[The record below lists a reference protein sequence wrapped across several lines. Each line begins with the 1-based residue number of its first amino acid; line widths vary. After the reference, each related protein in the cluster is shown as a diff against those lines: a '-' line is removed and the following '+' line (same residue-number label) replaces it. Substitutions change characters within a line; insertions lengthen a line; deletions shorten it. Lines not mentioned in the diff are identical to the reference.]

1 MSDASPDDLDLPVED
16 LPTPERSARME
27 QALAV
32 ALSTVGEAGGTASLS
47 PLGPGWSS
55 DVDLYVSDLAL
66 AISLVSEAGWTPLE
80 GILRHLGFADQRTYA
95 ITNHGAILAR
105 ADLSEGRAASSA
117 DRALDRARRLAQPDV
132 RAVLE
137 IRSLVNDGLDP
148 TTLGQEF
155 MEKLAEKEHS
165 LGGNVFASFRTGR
178 NRQPKRTKNKEL
190 IRRPQVRLA
199 VSGVDGSGKS
209 TLIAGLQ
216 EALERCD
223 IASTTIWTRPG
234 MRLERL
240 DRMARRLRRLRNDD
254 LIGIERLSEGQSAAT
269 IPSRKGV
276 TGWVWLTLVCVAYLA
291 DIRGQ
296 TRRASGVV
304 IYDRHLL
311 DALGTLEVLYQGVN
325 SHFQQRMIRW
335 VVPRADLAFWLDI
348 DPDQAAARKP
358 DDLIGADLV
367 SQQADAYRRH
377 ADSIP
382 RLRRHHA
389 NDDSFATPA
398 QVLSELNATLAQRRP
413 AARATFFSIV
423 RRR

>member
-1 MSDASPDDLDLPVED
+1 MSDASPDDLDLPVD
-16 LPTPERSARME
+16 HLPTAERSARME
-27 QALAV
+27 QALSL
-32 ALSTVGEAGGTASLS
+32 ALSTVGAAGVSANLS

-55 DVDLYVSDLAL
+55 DVDIYVSDLAL

-80 GILRHLGFADQRTYA
+80 AILRHLGYSDQCTYA
-95 ITNHGAILAR
+95 ITDHEAILAR

-117 DRALDRARRLAQPDV
+117 DRALDRARRLAHPDV

-137 IRSLVNDGLDP
+137 IRNLVSDGLDP

-155 MEKLAEKEHS
+155 MAKLADEERS
-165 LGGNVFASFRTGR
+165 LGGEAFASFRTGGSP
-178 NRQPKRTKNKEL
+178 QPKQTRSKEL

-209 TLIAGLQ
+209 TLIAGLE
-216 EALERCD
+216 EALEHCG
-223 IASTTIWTRPG
+223 ITSTTIWTRPG
-234 MRLERL
+234 MRLDRL
-240 DRMARRLRRLRNDD
+240 DRIARRLRSLRNDD
-254 LIGIERLSEGQSAAT
+254 LIGIERLSEGQSAET

-276 TGWVWLTLVCVAYLA
+276 IGWVWLTLISVAYLA

-325 SHFQQRMIRW
+325 SRFQRWLIRRAI
-335 VVPRADLAFWLDI
+335 PRADLGFWLDI

-367 SQQADAYRRH
+367 SQQAAAYRRK
-377 ADSIP
+377 ADSVP
-382 RLRRHHA
+382 RLKRHDA
-389 NDDSFATPA
+389 NHDSFATPA
-398 QVLSELNATLAQRRP
+398 QVLSELNATLAQRGP
-413 AARATFFSIV
+413 SARARFFSIA